1 MPKPLRTFS
10 GSMVALITPF
20 NADESV
26 NYEKL
31 AQLVDFHL
39 ENETDGLVV
48 LGTTA
53 ETPTLSDEEKTKIAK
68 LVIDQVGGRIPVIL
82 GAGSND
88 TRHAAQLAR
97 HYEELGA
104 DGLLV
109 VTPYYNKANRSG
121 MLAHFET
128 VSDAVNIPIIMYNV
142 PSRTG
147 CSIPLDVMEIL
158 SKRPNIVGVKEAS
171 GDIAYATKCARL
183 VNENFCLMSGN
194 DDSILPLLALG
205 GSGVIS
211 VLANIAPKQTHDL
224 VAEFLNG
231 NVAKSREIQLGLL
244 DLIDVLFI
252 ETNPAPVKRAMEI
265 MGFKS
270 GPCRL
275 PIGIMA
281 DSNVEK
287 LTRELEILK
296 K

>member
-10 GSMVALITPF
+10 GSMVALVTPF

-31 AQLVDFHL
+31 AELVDFHL
-39 ENETDGLVV
+39 ANETDGLVV

-68 LVIDQVGGRIPVIL
+68 LVIEQVAGKIPVIL

-104 DGLLV
+104 DGVLV
-109 VTPYYNKANRSG
+109 VTPYYNKANKSG

-147 CSIPLDVMEIL
+147 CSIPLDVMETL

-171 GDIAYATKCARL
+171 GDIAYVTKCARL
-183 VNENFCLMSGN
+183 VNENFCMMSGN
-194 DDSILPLLALG
+194 DDMIVPLMALG

-211 VLANIAPKQTHDL
+211 VLANVAPKQTHDL

-231 NVAKSREIQLGLL
+231 NVEKSRKIQLELL
-244 DLIDVLFI
+244 DLIDALFI

-275 PIGIMA
+275 PIGAM
-281 DSNVEK
+281 DPRNVEK
-287 LTRELEILK
+287 LERELKILK
-296 K
+296 